1 MRNPSHSFPSCPSGS
16 PGPSEPVAPSVI
28 ALSDPQCICIVCLNR
43 IDDGPVVSAACG
55 HPLDV
60 GCLRALFEN
69 ATRDASLFPPRCC
82 PLGALELDDAAETH
96 LGPALASRYRQKA
109 VEYRTKDPVYCSNP
123 RCSVF
128 LRGACAAATAL
139 PCPECSTVT
148 CGACK
153 RGAHP
158 GETCESSRA
167 DEALLELAKARRW
180 TRCPSCHAVV
190 ERTEGCRHIVCR
202 CRAEFCYLCA
212 AVWTKDHER
221 GCR

>member
-1 MRNPSHSFPSCPSGS
+1 M
-16 PGPSEPVAPSVI
+16 
-28 ALSDPQCICIVCLNR
+28 
-43 IDDGPVVSAACG
+43 
-55 HPLDV
+55 DV
-60 GCLRALFEN
+60 GCLRVLFEN

-96 LGPALASRYRQKA
+96 LGPALVSRYRQKA

-139 PCPECSTVT
+139 PCTECSTVT

-167 DEALLELAKARRW
+167 DEALLELAKAHRW

-190 ERTEGCRHIVCR
+190 ERTGPDHAPHFRMAVRVEGLEPGYGEGTSKRV
-202 CRAEFCYLCA
+202 AEQA
-212 AVWTKDHER
+212 AAGALIAREGIMAAGESAAETT
-221 GCR
+221 